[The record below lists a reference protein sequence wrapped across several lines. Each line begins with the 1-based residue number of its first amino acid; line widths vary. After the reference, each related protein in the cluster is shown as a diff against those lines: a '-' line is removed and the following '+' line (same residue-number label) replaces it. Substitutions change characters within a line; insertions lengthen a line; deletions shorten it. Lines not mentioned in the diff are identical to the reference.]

1 MNEWPATPKWPMGVV
16 SAILTLGTSSTKNPC
31 ERTRVIFRQ
40 RRHNWL
46 TDGQTCQQF
55 KLRGGLIGTF

>member
-1 MNEWPATPKWPMGVV
+1 MGVV